1 MSGHLVIDPHNV
13 PKRPDLHDLSR
24 ADMRNL
30 QLEIRTNTVGTV
42 ISFNPALNEA
52 QVRIDPIAC
61 RIDPRSGREVPFAP
75 FLVTMPVHHYGSG
88 DADPDCYITVPI
100 LPGTTGSI
108 HVFDRGI
115 QNWLDRIDPSRGYD
129 PEHRELHML
138 HDAEFCPG
146 LNTRAFPIPVPVDL
160 TALVINHSTGIKLG
174 RTATLGVARA
184 TDPTTPSVNM
194 NAWAKA
200 VETAINA
207 LAPGTFVPG
216 VSDFVF
222 FTTTTGDMGS
232 IKTAST
238 KVKAE

>member
-1 MSGHLVIDPHNV
+1 MSGHLVIDPHNP
-13 PKRPDLHDLSR
+13 PKRPDLSDLSR
-24 ADMRNL
+24 ADMRRL
-30 QLEIRTNTVGTV
+30 QLEIRTNAVGTV
-42 ISFNPALNEA
+42 ISFNPTLNEA
-52 QVRIDPIAC
+52 LVRIDPIAC

-75 FLVTMPVHHYGSG
+75 FQATIPVHHYGSG

-115 QNWLDRIDPSRGYD
+115 QNWLDRTDPTRGYD

-160 TALVINHSTGIKLG
+160 TALVINHSAGIKLG
-174 RTATLGVARA
+174 RTATLGVARL
-184 TDPTTPSVNM
+184 TDTTAADASMQAWITAVQLALSVISGAAGADPNPAIVTPT
-194 NAWAKA
+194 
-200 VETAINA
+200 
-207 LAPGTFVPG
+207 AP
-216 VSDFVF
+216 SDFGVI
-222 FTTTTGDMGS
+222 DS
-232 IKTAST
+232 AST